1 MTRGLYAAAS
11 GAVAALLRLDAVSQ
25 NLANVNTA
33 GYKGARPVF
42 SVKGDGD
49 VPPDPGAAVSPERQL
64 GVAQVQEASMQ
75 RDFSPG
81 PVRRSGNA
89 LDVAIEGPGFF
100 AVATPRGERYT
111 RQGSFAL
118 DGDGYLVTEHGERVQ
133 GEQGDLRIGGEP
145 LIAEDGQVSTADG
158 GSVGKLKIVGF
169 GDKPA
174 LVAEGDSLFAPT
186 PGVVATPIKESDVR
200 LEQGAIEASNVDAV
214 RSLMELVEVSR
225 GFESYMKALQRFD
238 EIGQRSIN
246 DVGRV

>member
-11 GAVAALLRLDAVSQ
+11 GAVAALERLDAVAQ

-42 SVKGDGD
+42 KVKGDGD
-49 VPPDPGAAVSPERQL
+49 VPPDPSADVSPERQL
-64 GVAQVQEASMQ
+64 GVAQVQQASLE
-75 RDFSPG
+75 RDFTPG
-81 PVRRSGNA
+81 PMRQSGNA
-89 LDVAIEGPGFF
+89 LDVAIQGPGFF

-111 RQGSFAL
+111 RQGTFAV
-118 DGDGYLVTEHGERVQ
+118 DGQGYLVTEHGERVQ
-133 GEQGDLRIGGEP
+133 GEQGDLRLDGAP
-145 LIAEDGQVSTADG
+145 LIGEDGTITTTTG
-158 GSVGKLKIVGF
+158 TNVGKLKLVGF

-174 LVAEGDSLFAPT
+174 LVAEGNSLFAPG
-186 PGVVATPIKESDVR
+186 PGAVAQPIKESDVR
-200 LEQGAIEASNVDAV
+200 LQQGAIEASNVDAV